1 MGTFRKNN
9 RNKIFIRILKMVK
22 KKFFLAVE
30 FVVLFLGVPLFLFF
44 EENIIHPSSILLPI
58 LVALILYFRKQ
69 KDFHLRDLV
78 RLNISKNIWLQQI
91 LIVFL
96 IGIFLFVFVLIFEPE
111 NLLNLPR
118 KNPVIW
124 LAMLGFYP
132 IFSAYGQEV
141 VYRKFL
147 FMRYSSLF
155 RKKWTLILA
164 SAVTFSFV
172 HIVYFSILSIVLTFF
187 AGIYLAWLYDKTKSV
202 LFTGIIHGILGFLI
216 FTVGLGQHFWLDM
229 MQWL

>member
-1 MGTFRKNN
+1 M
-9 RNKIFIRILKMVK
+9 LK

-78 RLNISKNIWLQQI
+78 RLNISKKVWLQQFLVVLFI
-91 LIVFL
+91 GVFL
-96 IGIFLFVFVLIFEPE
+96 FAFVLIFEPE
-111 NLLNLPR
+111 NLFNLPR
-118 KNPVIW
+118 RNPVIW

-132 IFSAYGQEV
+132 VFSAYGQEI

-147 FMRYSSLF
+147 FMRYSRLF
-155 RKKWTLILA
+155 QKKRVLILA
-164 SAVTFSFV
+164 SAVMFSFV
-172 HIVYFSILSIVLTFF
+172 HIVYFSILSLILTFF

-229 MQWL
+229 MQWLQ